1 MGELNPR
8 FKYHCNLT
16 EQPIVLISIQ
26 LEIMMLMFG
35 CPSRDPRP
43 DLPRPHLSSCHLAQ
57 ILKYPPL
64 AKPMYDYPHTPHW
77 PTPSP
82 YSLIINSFW
91 ERVGVA
97 QAKHSLAN
105 LRVDQITDQ

>member
-26 LEIMMLMFG
+26 LEIMMLMLD

-43 DLPRPHLSSCHLAQ
+43 DPSRLHLSSWQLAQ

-64 AKPMYDYPHTPHW
+64 AETKYNYPVPPQW
-77 PTPSP
+77 PIPSP

-97 QAKHSLAN
+97 EDEHC
-105 LRVDQITDQ
+105 